1 MDECIKKL
9 FEYIEKIGNF
19 KLPNYE
25 LLPSIPLYMEQVTK
39 YINMSLAPL
48 VNDDNSS
55 LITGYMVN
63 NYVKAKIINPP
74 KDKQYDDEHIAYLIF
89 ITLLK
94 NSASLKDI
102 ATFIELD
109 KEFIKDRKDLYNF
122 YKKLQEQIL
131 QETQGDIFK
140 LFKEYDLNAED
151 IENAPVQNAE
161 EAQKITEEN
170 KENKKFSKEVREFAR
185 IALRLYIE
193 SETRK
198 IVADT
203 IMKYVNNS
211 VLPQQVMKHS
221 KKEEQF
227 EIRKLEEEAKKLGN
241 RK

>member
-140 LFKEYDLNAED
+140 LFKEYDLNTED

-211 VLPQQVMKHS
+211 VLPQQVMKDS